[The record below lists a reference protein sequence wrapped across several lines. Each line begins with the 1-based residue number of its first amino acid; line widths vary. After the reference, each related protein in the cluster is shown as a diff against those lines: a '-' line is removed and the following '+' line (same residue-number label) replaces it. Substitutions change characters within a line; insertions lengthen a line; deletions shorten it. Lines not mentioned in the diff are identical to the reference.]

1 MIWLWIVFQCHTVTS
16 FILNDIHSCPHYS
29 SVSSFLSHIGVNVHT
44 SGTFGISDLD
54 VTHDPKSSSCTVL
67 KANYAKGSHSH
78 THDRP
83 RGAQFFVTPS
93 GFPHGATDVTLSYDV
108 YFPSSFSW
116 VKGGKLPGAYGHSTH
131 CSGGRD
137 SNHCISTRFMWRAN
151 GAGELYLYFPK
162 GDQPNFDTWAKH
174 QQAEIVTNDN
184 YGVSIRS
191 SRFVFTHNKWIN
203 LKQQIHL
210 NSVHSSGHGNA
221 DGWIKVFVNHESAPI
236 MTTQDAVLRK
246 YDDVKIDGIFFS
258 TFFGGHDDSWASAH
272 DTYTL
277 YKNFQ
282 ISVGHH

>member
-1 MIWLWIVFQCHTVTS
+1 MQ
-16 FILNDIHSCPHYS
+16 
-29 SVSSFLSHIGVNVHT
+29 
-44 SGTFGISDLD
+44 
-54 VTHDPKSSSCTVL
+54 
-67 KANYAKGSHSH
+67 ANYAKGSHSQ

-83 RGAQFFVTPS
+83 RGAQFYVTPS
-93 GFPHGATDVTLSYDV
+93 GFPNGATDVTLSYDV

-116 VKGGKLPGAYGHSTH
+116 VRGGKLPGAYGHSTH

-191 SRFVFTHNKWIN
+191 PSFVFTHNKWIN

-221 DGWIKVFVNHESAPI
+221 DGWIKVFVNHGSSPI
-236 MTTQDAVLRK
+236 MMIQDAVLRK

-272 DTYTL
+272 DMYTL

>member
-1 MIWLWIVFQCHTVTS
+1 MFSVNHIILLHSLEIVFQ
-16 FILNDIHSCPHYS
+16 
-29 SVSSFLSHIGVNVHT
+29 
-44 SGTFGISDLD
+44 
-54 VTHDPKSSSCTVL
+54 
-67 KANYAKGSHSH
+67 ANYAKGSHSH

-93 GFPHGATDVTLSYDV
+93 GYPHGATDVTLSYDV

-116 VKGGKLPGAYGHSTH
+116 VRGGKLPGAYGHSTH

-151 GAGELYLYFPK
+151 GEGELYLYFPK
-162 GDQPNFDTWAKH
+162 GDQPNFDTWSKH
-174 QQAEIVTNDN
+174 QQASIHTNDN

-191 SRFVFTHNKWIN
+191 PRFVFTHGKWIN

-210 NSVHSSGHGNA
+210 NSVRSSGHGNP
-221 DGWIKVFVNHESAPI
+221 DGWIKVFMNHESTPVMMI
-236 MTTQDAVLRK
+236 EDALLRK

-258 TFFGGHDDSWASAH
+258 TFFGGHDDTWASAH

-277 YKNFQ
+277 YKNFPDLSWLSLELYKSSLLN
-282 ISVGHH
+282 IKYMKFCNFNRYYKDVLITDI